1 MILLV
6 NIKQLGS
13 RKKVAPVQFEYS
25 RLPETLRELIV
36 STVEICVDEY
46 NKRVLAGENA
56 ARPLSAQ
63 EIRDRADVGKIAFG
77 INNGGKT
84 QELAQAVENAVKSFS
99 DGLYRVFLG
108 ENELTELDDKITL
121 NENDTLTF
129 IRLTM
134 LSGRMW

>member
-46 NKRVLAGENA
+46 NKRVLAGEVQKSW
-56 ARPLSAQ
+56 LSIHSLRTGR
-63 EIRDRADVGKIAFG
+63 EV
-77 INNGGKT
+77 
-84 QELAQAVENAVKSFS
+84 FS
-99 DGLYRVFLG
+99 
-108 ENELTELDDKITL
+108 
-121 NENDTLTF
+121 
-129 IRLTM
+129 
-134 LSGRMW
+134 